1 MFGFGIQKT
10 INRGVFQQMHR
21 RDQDQ
26 FLQYI
31 YDAGYSVKEI
41 AREYGLSP
49 QTIYSRINAHR
60 GRGPLQT

>member
-1 MFGFGIQKT
+1 MFGFGIQKV

-26 FLQYI
+26 FLQFI
-31 YDAGYSVKEI
+31 YDAGYSVREI
-41 AREYGLSP
+41 ANEYDISQ

-60 GRGPLQT
+60 GRGPLPT

>member
-1 MFGFGIQKT
+1 
-10 INRGVFQQMHR
+10 MHR